1 MLSARSVGVRC
12 PIYHEE
18 MVVTRI
24 AQLEATRVTVG
35 VDTHRDAHVAVALDQ
50 LGRRLGQLE
59 IATTRAGYAQLLAWA
74 ESFGEVVVFAV
85 EGCGCYGAGLAR
97 HLGAQHVR
105 VVEVMRANRQT
116 RRRTGKS
123 DPIDAEAAGR
133 AVLAGE
139 AAAAPKSGDDV
150 VEMIRV
156 LRVVRVTAMK
166 ARTQAINAL
175 RSLLVTAP
183 PELRDQLRALSSV
196 KLVRSAARFRPG
208 AQDSPL
214 AASKLALRLLARR
227 YQALDDEIA
236 ELDAQLEQLT
246 AQASPQLIES
256 FGVGPE
262 AAAALLIAAGDNPGR
277 LHSEAAFSMLCGS
290 SLVAASSGK
299 TIRYRLNRGG
309 NRQANAALYR
319 IVLVRM
325 RYHQPTKDYV
335 DRRTSEGKSKPE
347 IIRCLKR
354 YVAREVYTALKQ
366 TGEANLARAV

>member
-1 MLSARSVGVRC
+1 
-12 PIYHEE
+12 
-18 MVVTRI
+18 VTRI
-24 AQLEATRVTVG
+24 AQLEPTRVTVG

-116 RRRTGKS
+116 RRRKGKS
-123 DPIDAEAAGR
+123 DPTDAEAAGR

-246 AQASPQLIES
+246 AQASPHLIES

-277 LHSEAAFSMLCGS
+277 LRPSRCSAAPHRSQPHRAKPFATASTEAATAKPTPPSTAS
-290 SLVAASSGK
+290 SSSACATTSRPRTTSTGAPARARASRRSSAASNATSPARSTQRSSK
-299 TIRYRLNRGG
+299 QAKRTSPEPFDIYRSITLRAKASRVRGG
-309 NRQANAALYR
+309 
-319 IVLVRM
+319 
-325 RYHQPTKDYV
+325 
-335 DRRTSEGKSKPE
+335 
-347 IIRCLKR
+347 
-354 YVAREVYTALKQ
+354 
-366 TGEANLARAV
+366 

>member
-1 MLSARSVGVRC
+1 
-12 PIYHEE
+12 
-18 MVVTRI
+18 VV
-24 AQLEATRVTVG
+24 L
-35 VDTHRDAHVAVALDQ
+35 
-50 LGRRLGQLE
+50 
-59 IATTRAGYAQLLAWA
+59 
-74 ESFGEVVVFAV
+74 
-85 EGCGCYGAGLAR
+85 
-97 HLGAQHVR
+97 
-105 VVEVMRANRQT
+105 
-116 RRRTGKS
+116 
-123 DPIDAEAAGR
+123 
-133 AVLAGE
+133 
-139 AAAAPKSGDDV
+139 
-150 VEMIRV
+150 
-156 LRVVRVTAMK
+156 K
-166 ARTQAINAL
+166 ARTQAINAR

-214 AASKLALRLLARR
+214 TASKLALRLLACR

-277 LHSEAAFSMLCGS
+277 LHSDFSMLCGS
-290 SLVAASSGK
+290 SPVVASSGK
-299 TIRYRLNRGG
+299 PFATASTGG

-325 RYHQPTKDYV
+325 RYNQPTKDYV

>member
-1 MLSARSVGVRC
+1 M
-12 PIYHEE
+12 
-18 MVVTRI
+18 TRI
-24 AQLEATRVTVG
+24 AQLEPTRVTVG

-116 RRRTGKS
+116 RRRKGKS
-123 DPIDAEAAGR
+123 DSIDAETAGR

-227 YQALDDEIA
+227 YQALDHEIA

-246 AQASPQLIES
+246 AQASPHLIES

-290 SLVAASSGK
+290 SPVAASSGK

>member
-1 MLSARSVGVRC
+1 
-12 PIYHEE
+12 

-24 AQLEATRVTVG
+24 AQLEPTRVTVG

-50 LGRRLGQLE
+50 LGRRLGRLE

-116 RRRTGKS
+116 RRRKGKS
-123 DPIDAEAAGR
+123 DPTDAEAAGR

-156 LRVVRVTAMK
+156 WRVVRVTAMK

-196 KLVRSAARFRPG
+196 KLVRSAARFRLG

-214 AASKLALRLLARR
+214 AASKLALRLLACR
-227 YQALDDEIA
+227 YQALDEEIA

-246 AQASPQLIES
+246 AQASPHLIES

-290 SLVAASSGK
+290 SPVAASSGK
-299 TIRYRLNRGG
+299 TVRYRLNRGG

-335 DRRTSEGKSKPE
+335 NRRTSEGKSKPE

-366 TGEANLARAV
+366 TSETNLARTA

>member
-1 MLSARSVGVRC
+1 MLSARSVGGRW

-24 AQLEATRVTVG
+24 AQLEPTRVTVG

-97 HLGAQHVR
+97 HLGEQHVR

-116 RRRTGKS
+116 RRRKGKS
-123 DPIDAEAAGR
+123 DPTDAEAAGR

-214 AASKLALRLLARR
+214 AASKLALRLLACR

-236 ELDAQLEQLT
+236 ALDAQLEQLT
-246 AQASPQLIES
+246 AQASPHLIES

-262 AAAALLIAAGDNPGR
+262 TAAALLIAAGDNPGR

-290 SLVAASSGK
+290 SPVAASSGK
-299 TIRYRLNRGG
+299 TVRYRLNRGG

-366 TGEANLARAV
+366 RGEANLARAV

>member
-1 MLSARSVGVRC
+1 MPSKARPSS
-12 PIYHEE
+12 
-18 MVVTRI
+18 
-24 AQLEATRVTVG
+24 QLEPTRVTVG

-50 LGRRLGQLE
+50 LGRRLGRLE

-116 RRRTGKS
+116 RRRKGKS
-123 DPIDAEAAGR
+123 DPTDAEAAGR

-196 KLVRSAARFRPG
+196 KLVRSAARFRLG

-214 AASKLALRLLARR
+214 AASKLALRLLACR
-227 YQALDDEIA
+227 YQALDEEIA

-246 AQASPQLIES
+246 AQASPHLIES

-290 SLVAASSGK
+290 SPVAASSGK
-299 TIRYRLNRGG
+299 TVRYRLNRGG

-335 DRRTSEGKSKPE
+335 NRRTSEGKSKPE

-366 TGEANLARAV
+366 TSETNLARTA